1 MGKNGKGMYHG
12 VKAILMLSIIIAM
25 PGCISGDESI
35 EQTNNDET
43 ETINQNEN
51 STSAEST
58 TSVNYIGFMDNSSI
72 YGYRMDPGNFSRVFV
87 PINEENCTTTGHD
100 DWMGK
105 YSSPFCVQ
113 DYGMN
118 SSYNETL
125 DCLTWSNDTLE
136 ECVEDTNMSIS
147 GRVMWFNVFD
157 ADTCAV
163 FINSE
168 QFVPSTTYNLTTEN
182 VTWDDLWADPAFVA
196 WDSERMNAYNAEIAN
211 QPSWCNDPMLD
222 YFYWA
227 IQPVS

>member
-1 MGKNGKGMYHG
+1 MYRR
-12 VKAILMLSIIIAM
+12 VTAILMLSIIIAM
-25 PGCISGDESI
+25 PGCISDDGSI

-51 STSAEST
+51 NTSVENT
-58 TSVNYIGFMDNSSI
+58 TSVVYIGFMDNSSI

-100 DWMGK
+100 DWMGE
-105 YSSPFCVQ
+105 YSSPLCVQ
-113 DYGMN
+113 EYGGN
-118 SSYNETL
+118 STYNETL

-136 ECVEDTNMSIS
+136 ECVEGTNMTIS
-147 GRVMWFNVFD
+147 GRVMWWD
-157 ADTCAV
+157 MMMADTCAV

-196 WDSERMNAYNAEIAN
+196 WDSERMNAYNAEIGN
-211 QPSWCNDPMLD
+211 QPSWCNDPMLN

-227 IQPVS
+227 SQPVS